1 MKTMLTEKEAAAI
14 ESILMEQLA
23 VKSDQITP
31 EARIQEDL
39 GADSL
44 DIVEIIMKLEEA
56 FGITIPDEIAEEV
69 QSVEDIHATLTKL
82 LGR

>member
-1 MKTMLTEKEAAAI
+1 MKTMLTEKETAAI

-23 VKSDQITP
+23 VKRDQITP

-44 DIVEIIMKLEEA
+44 DVVEITMKLEEE
-56 FGITIPDEIAEEV
+56 FGVTIPDEIAEAV
-69 QSVEDIHATLTKL
+69 QSVEDIHETLTKL

>member
-1 MKTMLTEKEAAAI
+1 MKTMLTEKETAAI

-23 VKSDQITP
+23 VKRDQITP

-44 DIVEIIMKLEEA
+44 DIVEITMKLEEE
-56 FGITIPDEIAEEV
+56 FGVTIPDETAEAV
-69 QSVEDIHATLTKL
+69 QSVEDIHETLTKL